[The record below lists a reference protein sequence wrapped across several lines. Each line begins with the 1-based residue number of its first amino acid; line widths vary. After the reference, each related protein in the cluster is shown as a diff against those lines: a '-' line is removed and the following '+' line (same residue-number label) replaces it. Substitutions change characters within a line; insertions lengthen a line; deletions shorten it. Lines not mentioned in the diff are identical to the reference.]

1 MAISE
6 WDKTKIQFK
15 RRSPAFLLTVGFI
28 LFICT
33 VIVFWNAIVEYQ
45 TQRETTNWIVT
56 NATVSDIEIRVEGSR
71 GSNYGAKSTYYEIY
85 YEYTV
90 DDQIYTG
97 VMKNQNR
104 SKDIGESL
112 KIKYNPEAP
121 DKSIHAL
128 EPSKEFLVTG
138 PIFAVLFISSTALGI
153 YWSKKYSSK
162 KPEELGL

>member
-1 MAISE
+1 M
-6 WDKTKIQFK
+6 
-15 RRSPAFLLTVGFI
+15 
-28 LFICT
+28 
-33 VIVFWNAIVEYQ
+33 IVFWNAIVNYQ
-45 TQRETTNWIVT
+45 IQRETTNWIVT
-56 NATVSDIEIRVEGSR
+56 NATVSDIETKVEGSR
-71 GSNYGAKSTYYEIY
+71 GPNYGAKSTYYEIY

-97 VMKNQNR
+97 AIKNQNR

-121 DKSIHAL
+121 EKSSHVL

-138 PIFAVLFISSTALGI
+138 PVFSVLFISSTALGI
-153 YWSKKYSSK
+153 YWGKKYSSK